1 MFCVNMTHFS
11 GSSASP
17 SASSPLK
24 PCKAEDFEG
33 TPALKGDRDGG
44 HGMEADL
51 TSPNHGFGNS
61 WCAKN
66 ENLERFPTMKLI
78 ASKRINLDPP
88 STCRFG

>member
-1 MFCVNMTHFS
+1 MTHFS

-24 PCKAEDFEG
+24 PFKAEDFEG

-44 HGMEADL
+44 HSITYGGGFHQPKAMDL
-51 TSPNHGFGNS
+51 ATAGPQKMTT
-61 WCAKN
+61 W
-66 ENLERFPTMKLI
+66 RDFPVTMKLI